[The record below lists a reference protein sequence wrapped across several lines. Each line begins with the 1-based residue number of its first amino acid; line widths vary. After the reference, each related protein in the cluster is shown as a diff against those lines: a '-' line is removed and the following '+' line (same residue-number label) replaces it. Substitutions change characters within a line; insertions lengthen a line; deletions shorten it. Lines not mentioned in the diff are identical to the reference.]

1 MEIVMM
7 MVDDEVY
14 ATVVEIVLI
23 VADLVEGTS
32 ADIQYLNNQQNI
44 NA

>member
-1 MEIVMM
+1 MM

-23 VADLVEGTS
+23 VADLVEGAS
-32 ADIQYLNNQQNI
+32 ADIEYLNNQ
-44 NA
+44 